1 MRRFIPPT
9 VRSLDA
15 APPPPVVVEA
25 APADHGPALEA
36 ARAEGYAAGLR
47 AGHATGFAE
56 GSSAAHADAEAELAP
71 LRAECEEL
79 RARDM
84 MTAEL
89 RRLLE
94 ERTADQRALED
105 ASRTAIAAALRAL
118 FPLLMNQAIGAEI
131 LQLVAESLTNRP
143 AETLTLRASP
153 GTLAAVTARGIP
165 EADAARLVLQPDIHC
180 PPAAAFLSWTGGGLT
195 FDAEHLL
202 RQVTDALSPKT
213 IPQEDASYE

>member
-9 VRSLDA
+9 VRSLEV
-15 APPPPVVVEA
+15 APPPPVVAEIETH
-25 APADHGPALEA
+25 DHGPALEA

-56 GSSAAHADAEAELAP
+56 GASQARADSESELAP

-79 RARDM
+79 RARD
-84 MTAEL
+84 TLAWEL

-94 ERTADQRALED
+94 ERSADQRALED
-105 ASRTAIAAALRAL
+105 ASRAAIAAALRAL

-131 LQLVAESLTNRP
+131 LQLVAEALTNRP
-143 AETLTLRASP
+143 AEKLTLRASP

-165 EADAARLVLQPDIHC
+165 EADAARLTLQPDIHC
-180 PPAAAFLSWTGGGLT
+180 PPASAFLS
-195 FDAEHLL
+195 
-202 RQVTDALSPKT
+202 
-213 IPQEDASYE
+213 